1 MQPAIEL
8 HNVEHRYEKSHRA
21 MGISHWQVN
30 SGERIFL
37 HGPSGSGKTTLLNL
51 LAGILEP
58 NSGEIK
64 LLGQAFSSLSSKKRD
79 KFRARHIGVVFQQFN
94 LVPHLSVEKNVSLAA
109 YFAGKKTQINERLD
123 HYLTQ
128 LQLPSDVAH
137 QQAGH
142 LSVGQQQ
149 RVAIAR
155 ALINKPEILLVDE
168 PTSALD
174 NDARDAFMTMLI
186 SLCKE
191 DNTTLLFVSHDQS
204 LAQYLDSA
212 VSLSSLGKYKEVS

>member
-8 HNVEHRYEKSHRA
+8 HHVEHSYEKSRRA
-21 MGISHWQVN
+21 MSIPHWQVN

-58 NSGEIK
+58 NRGEIK
-64 LLGQAFSSLSSKKRD
+64 LLGQGFSSLSSKKRD
-79 KFRARHIGVVFQQFN
+79 KFRAQHIGVVFQQFN
-94 LVPHLSVEKNVSLAA
+94 LVPHLSVQKNIALAA
-109 YFAGKKTQINERLD
+109 YFAGNNPDITERLS
-123 HYLTQ
+123 YFLNQ
-128 LQLPSDVAH
+128 LQLPSDVAQ
-137 QQAGH
+137 QQASR

-186 SLCKE
+186 SLCRE
-191 DNTTLLFVSHDQS
+191 ANTTLLFVSHDQS

-212 VSLSSLGKYKEVS
+212 VSLSSLCEIKEAR